1 MSESLDTAMNSRK
14 NFVYHLYRFGHVMY
28 KAKIPLLPLVMKLL
42 IRILFY
48 AAIDPKT
55 EIGKNVL
62 FGNNGLGIAIHPNT
76 RIGDNVT
83 ITHHVTI
90 GGSKGPGVP
99 IIGDNV
105 FIGAGA
111 RLFGD
116 IKIGNNAK
124 IGANAVVL
132 IDVPENAT
140 AVGVPAKIIKHNPN
154 KNKVCNV

>member
-1 MSESLDTAMNSRK
+1 MSESLEKMMNSRK
-14 NFVYHLYRFGHVMY
+14 NSVYYLYNFGRIMY
-28 KAKIPLLPLVMKLL
+28 KAKIPLLPSMMKLL

-48 AAIDPKT
+48 AVIDPKT

-62 FGNNGLGIAIHPNT
+62 FGNNGLGIAIHPKT

-90 GGSKGPGVP
+90 GGYQGSGLPV
-99 IIGDNV
+99 IGDNV
-105 FIGAGA
+105 YIGAGA
-111 RLFGD
+111 RILGG

-140 AVGVPAKIIKHNPN
+140 AVGIPARIIQKKINS
-154 KNKVCNV
+154 